1 MSEPIDMLTLS
12 KTETELRRPFRRNIL
27 TSMLSHLAVVHLGV
41 EHVDP
46 DDAVADHEQ
55 HRPREHHPGLAHT

>member
-1 MSEPIDMLTLS
+1 
-12 KTETELRRPFRRNIL
+12 
-27 TSMLSHLAVVHLGV
+27 MLSHLAVVHFGV